1 MKTLICYPEALA
13 NSNSINL
20 GTWIIAN
27 HLENQGYDVFY
38 NEVPEGEDINL
49 ECYFDQLAL
58 YCLEDCL
65 TPATLKRIVMS
76 RHIIH
81 SYSTTNAVV
90 NNLNEAFK
98 PVIVYPIPSR
108 HHHRLDF
115 VHKDG
120 EYLPELVWK
129 IFHKKSPPKALKDT
143 LSYVQFNQLLE
154 TYDKP

>member
-1 MKTLICYPEALA
+1 MKTIICYPEALA
-13 NSNSINL
+13 GTNSINL
-20 GTWIIAN
+20 GSWIIAN
-27 HLENQGYDVFY
+27 HLESQGYEVFY
-38 NEVPEGEDINL
+38 NEVAAGEDINL

-81 SYSTTNAVV
+81 SYSTSNAVV

-98 PVIVYPIPSR
+98 PVVVYPIPS
-108 HHHRLDF
+108 HHQHRLDF
-115 VHKDG
+115 IYKEG
-120 EYLPELVWK
+120 GYLPDLVWK
-129 IFHKKSPPKALKDT
+129 VFHKDKPPKALKNT

-154 TYDKP
+154 TNDRP